1 MKTSRQSVILQV
13 IAEQEIET
21 QGQLIKALAERGVS
35 STQATLSRDIKE
47 LQLVKEHGSNG
58 KYHYVVSGKSK
69 NSDHDSRLRKIFRE
83 SVTSYNVAQNIIV
96 IKTLPGLAPAA
107 CSTLDSMHIET
118 LAGTLAGDD
127 TAFLAMKDNKAAEDF
142 CNEIEEMFR

>member
-21 QGQLIKALAERGVS
+21 QGQLIEALAKKGVK

-47 LQLVKEHGSNG
+47 LQLVKELGSSG
-58 KYHYVVSGKSK
+58 KYHYVVSGKSSS
-69 NSDHDSRLRKIFRE
+69 SDREMRLRKIFKE

-107 CSTLDSMHIET
+107 CSTLDSMQIET

-142 CNEIEEMFR
+142 CHEIEEMFI